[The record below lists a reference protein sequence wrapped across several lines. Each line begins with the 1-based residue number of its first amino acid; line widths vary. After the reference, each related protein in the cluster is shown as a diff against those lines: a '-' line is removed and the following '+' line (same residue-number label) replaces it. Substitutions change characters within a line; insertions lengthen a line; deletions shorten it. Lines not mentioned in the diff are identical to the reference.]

1 MKRKVRISYILFL
14 VTIVGLCRLS
24 LPAEKSEKPEKSDIR
39 TKRACGRTVD
49 SYVMPEV
56 WHGFIPRQN
65 ARKIIWGSIFD
76 CEEWMLEIKLN
87 EIGHLVDHFIIV
99 EGLYSLQNKKRQQCF
114 PQIVEGNSRIS
125 KWLPKIV
132 YIYDTSLVKGFQYW
146 EAEVYYRDL
155 IGLQGLSSLS
165 LKDDDL
171 IVVSDMDELLSRQFL
186 HFLKWNEGFSTLIQV
201 KLLWSY
207 YAFFWV
213 NPNLVQKG
221 MVSSIKELSML
232 GHNKTNALRFNLFG
246 AQQGAWTPSKIA
258 GWHCSWCIPT
268 ANFVSKM
275 QNFAHAELNT
285 ADHSS
290 IAFLSKMRMH
300 GLWFPDQQPNACIQS
315 YLQLPEYVQANKNR
329 FRELAVIP

>member
-1 MKRKVRISYILFL
+1 MVEEMKSKVRISYILLL
-14 VTIVGLCRLS
+14 VTIVGLSRLS
-24 LPAEKSEKPEKSDIR
+24 LKAEKSEIQ
-39 TKRACGRTVD
+39 TKRACGSTVD

-56 WHGFIPRQN
+56 WPGFTPRQTP
-65 ARKIIWGSIFD
+65 RKIIWGWIFD

-87 EIGHLVDHFIIV
+87 EVGHLVDHFIIV

-114 PQIVEGNSRIS
+114 PRIVEGNSRIS

-132 YIYDTSLVKGFQYW
+132 YIYDTSIVEGFQYW

-155 IGLQGLSSLS
+155 IGLQGLRSLS

-171 IVVSDMDELLSRQFL
+171 IVVSDVDELLSRQFL

-201 KLLWSY
+201 QLLWSY

-213 NPNLVQKG
+213 NPNLFQKG

-232 GHNKTNALRFNLFG
+232 GQNRTNALRFNLFG
-246 AQQGAWTPSKIA
+246 QQGWTPSKIA
-258 GWHCSWCIPT
+258 GWHCSWCMPT

-275 QNFAHAELNT
+275 QNFAHSELNT

-290 IAFLSKMRMH
+290 LAFLSMMRMH
-300 GLWFPDQQPNACIQS
+300 GLWFPDQQPNACIQT